1 MVDQIPVNTTVQQT
15 TVDDLSELLSPK
27 STQEITSTTNIF
39 SKDGLD
45 MGFLENRGKAL
56 KFEF

>member
-27 STQEITSTTNIF
+27 SAQEITSTTNIF